1 MMNRKGYLF
10 CKRCF
15 DIVAAL
21 LGIVVSS
28 PVWIVTILGIFLSD
42 PGPIFFRARRI
53 GLHNEEFAMWKFRSM
68 RVPKNDAEKSE
79 ASFKADVD
87 RIFPF
92 GKVMRKLK
100 IDELPQL
107 LNVLDGSMSV
117 VGPRPA
123 AKDQVHIMRA
133 GKYAVAAEVRPGL
146 TSPAALYDYLYG
158 DAIEGSDD
166 YEELVLPT
174 RLELEA
180 YYPTRMGVWYDLKL
194 IWYTVICILS
204 MIVRKNPQWML
215 DELVACVQTEEEK
228 EEQEVLV

>member
-1 MMNRKGYLF
+1 MNRKGYLF

-21 LGIVVSS
+21 LGLIVSS
-28 PVWIVTILGIFLSD
+28 PIWIVTILGIWFSD

-68 RVPKNDAEKSE
+68 RVPRTEAQKSE

-92 GKVMRKLK
+92 GHVIRKLK

-123 AKDQVHIMRA
+123 AKDQVHVMRA

-158 DAIEGSDD
+158 DAVEDLED
-166 YEELVLPT
+166 YERLVLPT

-180 YYPTRMGVWYDLKL
+180 YYPTHMGVWYDLKL
-194 IWYTVICILS
+194 IWYTVICVLS
-204 MIVRKNPQWML
+204 MIVRKEPKWML
-215 DELVACVQTEEEK
+215 KELVGLVETGEE
-228 EEQEVLV
+228 EEQEVSV

>member
-1 MMNRKGYLF
+1 MNRKGYLF

-21 LGIVVSS
+21 LGLIVSS
-28 PVWIVTILGIFLSD
+28 PIWIVTILGIWFSD

-68 RVPKNDAEKSE
+68 RVPRTEAQKSE

-92 GKVMRKLK
+92 GHVIRKLK

-123 AKDQVHIMRA
+123 AKDQVHVMRA

-158 DAIEGSDD
+158 DAIEDLED
-166 YEELVLPT
+166 YERLVLPT

-180 YYPTRMGVWYDLKL
+180 YYPAHMGVLYDLKL
-194 IWYTVICILS
+194 IWYTVICVLS
-204 MIVRKNPQWML
+204 MIVRKEPKWML
-215 DELVACVQTEEEK
+215 AELIELVAIGE
-228 EEQEVLV
+228 EEQEVSV